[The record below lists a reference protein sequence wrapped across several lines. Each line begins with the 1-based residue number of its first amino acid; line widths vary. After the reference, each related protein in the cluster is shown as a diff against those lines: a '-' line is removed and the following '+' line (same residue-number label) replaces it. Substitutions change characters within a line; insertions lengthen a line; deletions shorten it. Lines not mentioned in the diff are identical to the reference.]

1 MLISP
6 SPALGPSAWAL
17 KSRGLHPRQFA
28 PWAARSARAH
38 QENSARA
45 RQGVGCPL
53 RPLRGHLPRRGRRD
67 LALRKPL
74 VAHLL
79 GSPSGGRYVPVG
91 RCPAADRGGS
101 RDAGTA
107 AAVTERATAP
117 PSGKGGAKG
126 PCFPSFFRLPPTKG
140 KGKVVGRCPTPCKPF
155 EKGLTENF
163 MLALPWFFPHLSSS
177 GTYFWSTGKAR
188 YAGRIIRP
196 PVVSSS
202 MRWAHQPAMRLTANM
217 GVNKSSGMPSI
228 SYTSPE

>member
-1 MLISP
+1 MCAAKSLRK
-6 SPALGPSAWAL
+6 A
-17 KSRGLHPRQFA
+17 KSRL
-28 PWAARSARAH
+28 
-38 QENSARA
+38 
-45 RQGVGCPL
+45 PL
-53 RPLRGHLPRRGRRD
+53 W
-67 LALRKPL
+67 
-74 VAHLL
+74 
-79 GSPSGGRYVPVG
+79 G
-91 RCPAADRGGS
+91 RCPPKEGGEGSVRPSSWCAEGRERRGEAPVS
-101 RDAGTA
+101 LAFFPA
-107 AAVTERATAP
+107 LRAY
-117 PSGKGGAKG
+117 KV
-126 PCFPSFFRLPPTKG
+126 

>member
-1 MLISP
+1 MRVSELPHMGELPNPHGAWVSGQLPHFPISGP
-6 SPALGPSAWAL
+6 GGPVPGLSIRALGRRLNA
-17 KSRGLHPRQFA
+17 A
-28 PWAARSARAH
+28 PV
-38 QENSARA
+38 QEKNARA
-45 RQGVGCPL
+45 RQGRVGPL
-53 RPLRGHLPRRGRRD
+53 SR
-67 LALRKPL
+67 LA
-74 VAHLL
+74 
-79 GSPSGGRYVPVG
+79 
-91 RCPAADRGGS
+91 
-101 RDAGTA
+101 A
-107 AAVTERATAP
+107 AAVTERASCQPHRPLPWLSPLRARP
-117 PSGKGGAKG
+117 PRSLV
-126 PCFPSFFRLPPTKG
+126 SFWLPPTKV

-163 MLALPWFFPHLSSS
+163 MLALPWFFLHLSSS

>member
-1 MLISP
+1 MTP
-6 SPALGPSAWAL
+6 PPKGEARLGFLQTPG
-17 KSRGLHPRQFA
+17 GLLTRLP
-28 PWAARSARAH
+28 PW
-38 QENSARA
+38 
-45 RQGVGCPL
+45 
-53 RPLRGHLPRRGRRD
+53 
-67 LALRKPL
+67 
-74 VAHLL
+74 
-79 GSPSGGRYVPVG
+79 GRYVPVG

-163 MLALPWFFPHLSSS
+163 MLALPWCFPHLSSS

>member
-1 MLISP
+1 M
-6 SPALGPSAWAL
+6 
-17 KSRGLHPRQFA
+17 
-28 PWAARSARAH
+28 AA
-38 QENSARA
+38 
-45 RQGVGCPL
+45 CPL
-53 RPLRGHLPRRGRRD
+53 SRLAATALPKGEPSLASPFGGGALQRRAERAPCGHLPG
-67 LALRKPL
+67 ALR
-74 VAHLL
+74 A
-79 GSPSGGRYVPVG
+79 
-91 RCPAADRGGS
+91 
-101 RDAGTA
+101 
-107 AAVTERATAP
+107 
-117 PSGKGGAKG
+117 GKGGAKG

>member
-1 MLISP
+1 MTP
-6 SPALGPSAWAL
+6 PPKGEARLGFLQTPG
-17 KSRGLHPRQFA
+17 GLLTRLP
-28 PWAARSARAH
+28 PW
-38 QENSARA
+38 
-45 RQGVGCPL
+45 
-53 RPLRGHLPRRGRRD
+53 
-67 LALRKPL
+67 
-74 VAHLL
+74 
-79 GSPSGGRYVPVG
+79 GRYVPVG

-107 AAVTERATAP
+107 AAVTERASCQPHRPLPWLSPLRARP
-117 PSGKGGAKG
+117 PRSLV
-126 PCFPSFFRLPPTKG
+126 SFWLPPTKG